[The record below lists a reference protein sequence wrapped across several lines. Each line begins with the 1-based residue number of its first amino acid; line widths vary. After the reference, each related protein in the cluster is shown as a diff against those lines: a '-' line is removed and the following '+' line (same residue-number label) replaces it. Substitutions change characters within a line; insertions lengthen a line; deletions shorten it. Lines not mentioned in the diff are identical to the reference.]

1 VWNIERFVADD
12 PTRHLNLA
20 RTVDRT
26 AKSGGFVRLCF
37 QSAVYERAI
46 WFWLDRHLESR
57 TPREIAARLGAIL
70 RAAGLDARQGSFTD
84 VLHRV
89 DWPEQPDYRPVA
101 EEGQGRQAQ
110 VAVFCDGAGLRRQL
124 DHPLYRDETRRLLNG
139 LQHWPRLCFVACSP
153 SGDQLAALF
162 ERDRFRLD
170 VVALAQLPDW
180 LGGVAAEEPIAAPAD
195 EGLFGPDRQWAAG
208 VTLGGGQADAAAAH
222 TLRVT
227 LNLPANP

>member
-1 VWNIERFVADD
+1 MWNIERFVADD

-153 SGDQLAALF
+153 SGDQPAALF